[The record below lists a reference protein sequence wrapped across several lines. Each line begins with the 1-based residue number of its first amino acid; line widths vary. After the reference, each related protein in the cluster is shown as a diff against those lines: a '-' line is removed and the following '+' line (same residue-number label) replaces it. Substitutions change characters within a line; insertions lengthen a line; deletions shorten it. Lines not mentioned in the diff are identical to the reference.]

1 MTPLRQKMIDTML
14 LRGYSPRTRKSY
26 LAAMCDLCR
35 YAHRPPD
42 TLTSE
47 DLQAY
52 FLHLVKERKL
62 APTSCRLMLNA
73 IRFFYLDVLGWQGFE
88 VELRTPKKPQRI
100 PELLS
105 RDEVLRLLDAC
116 HNHKHRTL
124 LCTVYACGLRVSE
137 AVHLQVKH
145 IDSDRNT
152 LRIEQGKG
160 AKDRHVILTP
170 GLLHC
175 LRHYWQRYR
184 PDPWLFYG
192 ATKDRPL
199 GITSAQRAFT
209 AAKHRAGIHKDGG
222 IHSLRHAYA
231 THQLEAGV
239 PVNQLQTLLG
249 HKDLH
254 STMRYVHWLPHTQ
267 QHGQACDLLRGE
279 VRHEA

>member
-14 LRGYSPRTRKSY
+14 LRGYSIRTQKSY

-35 YAHRPPD
+35 YTQRSPD
-42 TLTSE
+42 TLTSK

-52 FLHLVKERKL
+52 FLHLVKERQL
-62 APTSCRLMLNA
+62 APASCRLMLNA
-73 IRFFYLDVLGWQGFE
+73 IRFFYLDVLGWTGFA
-88 VELRTPKKPQRI
+88 VELRTPKRPQRI

-105 RDEVLRLLDAC
+105 RDEVMRILDAC
-116 HNHKHRTL
+116 PNRKHHTL

-137 AVHLQVKH
+137 VVSLQVKH

-170 GLLHC
+170 GLLQR
-175 LRHYWQRYR
+175 LRHYWQQYR

-192 ATKDRPL
+192 ATKDQPL
-199 GITSAQRAFT
+199 GITSAQKAFT
-209 AAKHRAGIHKDGG
+209 SAKRRAGVNKDGG
-222 IHSLRHAYA
+222 IHSLRHAWA

-267 QHGQACDLLRGE
+267 QRGSACDLLLGE
-279 VRHEA
+279 VRHEG